1 MSTESN
7 IPNGSENPKKKSS
20 AKPRVP
26 KGDDNLSTT
35 TGTVSKKWLATP
47 AITMLWKTSAEFALE
62 AEAFINVLDERNLK
76 GSDRP
81 SVTKDLK
88 TINKKL
94 DEGIEFIKSYLV
106 SEFGKANAGAYFSKF
121 GIEKVGTGY
130 RLPNDRDKRKNAL
143 KLLVPAIVAQ
153 GFEAKPYGKAY
164 FEPLVTDFNSLAT
177 DASDS
182 DGGVSSL
189 VGNKNA
195 QKAEVLLV
203 LKSLIKIIEGNYP
216 KTYKSV
222 LREWGFQKEKY

>member
-47 AITMLWKTSAEFALE
+47 AITMLWKTSAKFALE
-62 AEAFINVLDERNLK
+62 AEAFI
-76 GSDRP
+76 
-81 SVTKDLK
+81 
-88 TINKKL
+88 KL